1 MDDKRTT
8 VTDADVRMALGAVI
22 DPDHGKDIVTL
33 GRVTGLVVRDGNVGF
48 AIEVEAARG
57 PRLEPL
63 RKAAE
68 DAVMRLPGVVSVTAV
83 LTAERA
89 AGTAA
94 PRPAPAPGHAHDHAH
109 DHGDH
114 KPGFFA
120 RWFMSTNHKDIGTLY
135 LIFAIIAG
143 IVGGAIS
150 GIMRMEL
157 AEPFERGQEVLER
170 VRIRGRGK
178 DAHIG

>member
-94 PRPAPAPGHAHDHAH
+94 PRPAPAPPDGVAPADRETR
-109 DHGDH
+109 GV
-114 KPGFFA
+114 G
-120 RWFMSTNHKDIGTLY
+120 I
-135 LIFAIIAG
+135 AIA
-143 IVGGAIS
+143 VPLTRRAP
-150 GIMRMEL
+150 RL
-157 AEPFERGQEVLER
+157 
-170 VRIRGRGK
+170 
-178 DAHIG
+178 